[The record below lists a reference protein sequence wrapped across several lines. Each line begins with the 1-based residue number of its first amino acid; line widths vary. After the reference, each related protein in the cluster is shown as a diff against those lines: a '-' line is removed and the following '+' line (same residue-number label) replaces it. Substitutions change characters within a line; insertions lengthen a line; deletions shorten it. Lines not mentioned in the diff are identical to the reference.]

1 MHKKGQ
7 KSTKGT
13 ERHTKIRT
21 GSDKAAFIT
30 PKRVRGGNTDG
41 RSCDITDRFIPQL
54 ASGSAFRAAQRLKT
68 LDFDSTEHVLE
79 ASPSPSHLS
88 MPGFFTDL
96 RTTRHYNSVVPSN
109 TQPPSSKEDASVG
122 DFQKLY
128 RRYVAD
134 ALGFQSTER
143 VYQFSPLEAAVAASL
158 TKTNTIATKYSANH
172 SRVDPL
178 LSVLCPR
185 LVLPYLASQAFSHSL
200 RTRSLVPAF
209 QRPATRAKSYTPFR
223 VLDAPSLRNDFYSNL
238 VSWSPKTGNIAVG
251 LGCAVY
257 LWSDTRGAVNVLHYS
272 YLQLRNDFVTCVS
285 FSPFE
290 RYLLVGTKQG
300 RLLLYDQVEDEEPS
314 DEGGYKPLSVSS
326 DRSLQGIC
334 CLSINGTATQL
345 AVGGNDNSCTIWDI
359 SDLKNP
365 RMEFLL
371 PHKAAVKAVA
381 FCPWSRSLLATGGGS
396 KDRNIRFWHTRSG
409 TLMKET
415 KAPGQITSLIWSLR
429 QKQIVATFGFGDVEK
444 PTLVSVYSYPA
455 MTPTIEV
462 HSSTSL
468 RVLSA
473 AASPD
478 HSSICVATN
487 DETVRFYEL
496 WNLQDCP
503 IFEAQERGIYGSDLI
518 EYTEGIHKNR
528 ELIR

>member
-1 MHKKGQ
+1 MFAIDYCAGPTGFDRQRRFPNNRASDTLRTTHRMHKKGQ

-334 CLSINGTATQL
+334 CVQWLEKNYRSVMLVGQENGNIHAIEIKPDYAHL
-345 AVGGNDNSCTIWDI
+345 I
-359 SDLKNP
+359 S
-365 RMEFLL
+365 
-371 PHKAAVKAVA
+371 
-381 FCPWSRSLLATGGGS
+381 S
-396 KDRNIRFWHTRSG
+396 
-409 TLMKET
+409 
-415 KAPGQITSLIWSLR
+415 
-429 QKQIVATFGFGDVEK
+429 
-444 PTLVSVYSYPA
+444 
-455 MTPTIEV
+455 
-462 HSSTSL
+462 
-468 RVLSA
+468 
-473 AASPD
+473 
-478 HSSICVATN
+478 
-487 DETVRFYEL
+487 
-496 WNLQDCP
+496 
-503 IFEAQERGIYGSDLI
+503 ERGQFGEDYVGNRNFTKQEISADEVPEGSEFSIPQVSRTNEKSMAFLNQPLTLCSISKFRAQGQQVCGIYKLETPSYFQIKL
-518 EYTEGIHKNR
+518 
-528 ELIR
+528 LL